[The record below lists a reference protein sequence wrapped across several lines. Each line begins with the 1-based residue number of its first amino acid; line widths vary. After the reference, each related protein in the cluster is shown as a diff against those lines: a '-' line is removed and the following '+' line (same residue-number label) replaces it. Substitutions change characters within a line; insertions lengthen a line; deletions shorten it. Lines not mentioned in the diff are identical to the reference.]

1 MRRKWSLC
9 FQQFELKGLVKQV
22 EGSPNRACYVCIQ
35 NMNILTY
42 EGGNKNQRCYKH
54 SEFLLKRKSVCTYF
68 LKNSFQG
75 DLCTLQNRCMRSIK
89 GVASILQCLSSSLCL
104 VHALTM
110 TLLILFY
117 ELKYKIFKKRL
128 NSIMILFHVKN

>member
-42 EGGNKNQRCYKH
+42 EGGNKNQ
-54 SEFLLKRKSVCTYF
+54 SAI
-68 LKNSFQG
+68 NI
-75 DLCTLQNRCMRSIK
+75 QNFC
-89 GVASILQCLSSSLCL
+89 
-104 VHALTM
+104 
-110 TLLILFY
+110 
-117 ELKYKIFKKRL
+117 
-128 NSIMILFHVKN
+128 